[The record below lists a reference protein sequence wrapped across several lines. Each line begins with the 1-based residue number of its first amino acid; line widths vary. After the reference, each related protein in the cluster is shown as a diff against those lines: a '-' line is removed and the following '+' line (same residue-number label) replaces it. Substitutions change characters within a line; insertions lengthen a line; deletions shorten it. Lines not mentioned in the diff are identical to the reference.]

1 MNPGSTHAG
10 TGPAVHA
17 VLLNWNSYD
26 FTAPCIASLKRSEY
40 PYARIVVVDNG
51 SKDGSIERLQC
62 EFNDPQVLFI
72 RNPKNEGFSGGMNI
86 GFKAALEDG
95 ADMVFSVNNDTE
107 VDPAC
112 IGQLVRVLEENPRC
126 GVAGP
131 TIYYYARSETIWQ
144 AGGSFVPSRVGISV
158 PLKGKTAAEIPD
170 TPREVSFL
178 TGCAILIR
186 SSLLRT
192 VGMLDTEYFF
202 YGEDVDYDLRVTQ
215 SGSTL
220 MYVPRASVWHKID
233 EVAKDRTSPYVLYH
247 LARSTALLYHKRFGP
262 PYRWYA
268 YGVQLG
274 VYTPFR
280 AWQIL
285 RGGAGA
291 ASLNAWVKGLLD
303 GMRGRA
309 AAAPRA

>member
-1 MNPGSTHAG
+1 MTAGSDRTTTRA
-10 TGPAVHA
+10 AVHA

-26 FTAPCIASLKRSEY
+26 FTAPCIASLKRSMY
-40 PYARIVVVDNG
+40 PFARIVVVDNG
-51 SKDGSIERLQC
+51 SKDGSIERLKA
-62 EFNDPQVLFI
+62 EFADPQMLFI
-72 RNPKNEGFSGGMNI
+72 RNARNEGFSGGMNI
-86 GFKAALEDG
+86 GFRAALEDG

-112 IGQLVRVLEENPRC
+112 LGLLVRALDERPRC

-131 TIYYYARSETIWQ
+131 TIYYHARSDTIWQ
-144 AGGSFVPSRVGISV
+144 AGGSFVPLRVGISV
-158 PLKGKTAAEIPD
+158 PLKGKTASDIPD
-170 TPREVSFL
+170 APREVSFL

-186 SSLLRT
+186 SALLRT
-192 VGMLDTEYFF
+192 IGLLDTDYFF

-247 LARSTALLYHKRFGP
+247 LARSTALLYRKRFSP

-274 VYTPFR
+274 LYTPFR

-285 RGGAGA
+285 KGGAGTE
-291 ASLNAWVKGLLD
+291 SLQAWVRGLLD

-309 AAAPRA
+309 ASPRP

>member
-1 MNPGSTHAG
+1 MTRNRDQPGTPA
-10 TGPAVHA
+10 AVHA

-26 FTAPCIASLKRSEY
+26 FTAPCIASLKRSAH
-40 PYARIVVVDNG
+40 PFARIVVVDNG
-51 SKDGSIERLQC
+51 SQDGSIDRLQA
-62 EFNDPQVLFI
+62 EFNDPQMLFI
-72 RNPKNEGFSGGMNI
+72 RNAKNEGFSGGMNI
-86 GFKAALEDG
+86 GFQAALEDG
-95 ADMVFSVNNDTE
+95 TDMVFSINNDTE
-107 VDPAC
+107 IDPAC
-112 IGQLVRVLEENPRC
+112 LGQLVRALEDHPHC

-131 TIYYYARSETIWQ
+131 TIYYHARSETIWQ
-144 AGGSFVPSRVGISV
+144 AGGAFVPLRVGISV

-178 TGCAILIR
+178 TGCAILVR
-186 SSLLRT
+186 AELLRT

-202 YGEDVDYDLRVTQ
+202 YGEDVDYDLRVIQ

-220 MYVPRASVWHKID
+220 MYVPHATVWHKID

-247 LARSTALLYHKRFGP
+247 LARSTALLYRKRFAL

-268 YGVQLG
+268 YGVQLAL
-274 VYTPFR
+274 YTPFR

-285 RGGAGA
+285 RGGAGM
-291 ASLNAWVKGLLD
+291 ASLKAWVGGLLD

-309 AAAPRA
+309 AVPRA

>member
-1 MNPGSTHAG
+1 MTPRGESGG
-10 TGPAVHA
+10 TRAAVHA

-26 FTAPCIASLKRSEY
+26 VTAPCIASLKRSEH

-51 SKDGSIERLQC
+51 SKDGSIDRLQR
-62 EFNDPQVLFI
+62 EFDDSQMLFI
-72 RNPKNEGFSGGMNI
+72 RNAKNEGFSGGMNI
-86 GFKAALEDG
+86 GYKAALEDG
-95 ADMVFSVNNDTE
+95 ADMVFSINNDTE
-107 VDPAC
+107 VDPGC
-112 IGQLVRVLEENPRC
+112 LGQLVRVLEEHPRC

-131 TIYYYARSETIWQ
+131 TIYYFARSERIWQ
-144 AGGSFVPSRVGISV
+144 AGGSFVRSRVGISV
-158 PLKGKTAAEIPD
+158 PLKGKSASEVPD
-170 TPREVSFL
+170 TPREVTFL
-178 TGCAILIR
+178 TGCAILVR
-186 SSLLRT
+186 ASLLRA
-192 VGMLDTEYFF
+192 VGMLDTDYFF
-202 YGEDVDYDLRVTQ
+202 YGEDIDYDLRVIQ

-247 LARSTALLYHKRFGP
+247 LARSTALLYRKRFAP

-285 RGGAGA
+285 KGGAGMD
-291 ASLNAWVKGLLD
+291 SFGSWVRGLLD
-303 GMRGRA
+303 GMGGRKA
-309 AAAPRA
+309 SPGA